1 MYKSWLWK
9 LYIHSW
15 ENRKDSNMQKIDIKI
30 IIENEEVDGLV
41 DKVVEEYRKGL
52 SMNEAL
58 KKVVLQYR
66 NSLEQQK
73 NNNDSISQ
81 K

>member
-1 MYKSWLWK
+1 
-9 LYIHSW
+9 
-15 ENRKDSNMQKIDIKI
+15 MQKIDIKI